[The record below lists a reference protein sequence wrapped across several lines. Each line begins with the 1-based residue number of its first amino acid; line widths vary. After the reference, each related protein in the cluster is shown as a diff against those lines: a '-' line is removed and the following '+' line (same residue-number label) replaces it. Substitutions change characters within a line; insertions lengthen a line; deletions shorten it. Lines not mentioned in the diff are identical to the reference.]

1 MNYLFRNNFCRQFY
15 TSAARREEALDP
27 IQALFLKYVRE
38 YFKRLKENN
47 GNLFEL
53 SPELELERCEK
64 IHSLLHRYF
73 GDIDLDLVEK
83 FPEINF
89 EEPQL
94 DDINLPKGS
103 SSALSHPL
111 LKKS

>member
-27 IQALFLKYVRE
+27 IQALFL
-38 YFKRLKENN
+38 NN